1 MPRTIKAMCTGCNTK
16 LSIYVHKGFNNT
28 NLLLNAK
35 YGVDYLIQDR
45 ELENG
50 NTTKACDLHGI
61 IKVKD
66 IKSIKEVKDKQ
77 AKDWNKSDKNGKPY
91 DTSIDANM
99 KDAWD
104 TVEADLDDKFEDPFH
119 TPDLE

>member
-1 MPRTIKAMCTGCNTK
+1 MPRTIKAMCTGCNNK
-16 LSIYVHKGFNNT
+16 LSIYVHKSFNNT

-50 NTTKACDLHGI
+50 NTTKACDQHGI

-77 AKDWNKSDKNGKPY
+77 AKDWNKSDKRGKPY
-91 DTSIDANM
+91 NN
-99 KDAWD
+99 
-104 TVEADLDDKFEDPFH
+104 DLDDKYEDPFH
-119 TPDLE
+119 TPDLG